1 MKRII
6 LVVIACVLMMAG
18 VGMVSAM
25 ETIVDETISL
35 DMDYYWSSSTL
46 YYVGDVLE
54 VTIKTDGAPVDIFL
68 MNAHDFDE
76 YEDMQNDQSGAD
88 GFNYYV
94 DGSALKVVKK
104 RYAFEIPETNTY
116 YIVVDNT
123 IQPEGGADPRRS
135 VNAHVAITGE
145 EAPGFG
151 AILAFVGLLT
161 AMMHISRR
169 RK

>member
-1 MKRII
+1 MMKTI
-6 LVVIACVLMMAG
+6 LVAIACMFAICG
-18 VGMVSAM
+18 SGMVSAS

-35 DMDYYWSSSTL
+35 DMDYYWSSSAL
-46 YYVGDVLE
+46 YYAGDILE
-54 VTIKTDGAPVDIFL
+54 VTVKTDGAPVDVFL
-68 MNAHDFDE
+68 MNAQDFDE

-104 RYAFEIPETNTY
+104 RYTFEIPETNTY

-135 VNAHVAITGE
+135 VNVHVAITGE

-161 AMMHISRR
+161 AMMYISRR